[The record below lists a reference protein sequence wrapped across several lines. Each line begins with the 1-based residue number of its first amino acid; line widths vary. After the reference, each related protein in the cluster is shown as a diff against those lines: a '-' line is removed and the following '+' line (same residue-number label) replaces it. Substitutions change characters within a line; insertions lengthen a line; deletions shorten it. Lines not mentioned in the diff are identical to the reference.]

1 MIGFTSSQR
10 YFLYRGHADMRKGFD
25 RLCGLVGAEMGRNFQ
40 SGDVFIFINR
50 GRNRIKLLV

>member
-40 SGDVFIFINR
+40 SGDV
-50 GRNRIKLLV
+50 